1 MKRLVI
7 GAIVLIVVLMLAVG
21 IFSDGEP
28 EPDEP
33 PIPITARELYR
44 EREMNATRY
53 DQNYKGKWVRI
64 SGIVSSVDGGAVKL
78 AADESSFFSIGM
90 SVKEVWL
97 NDLSTG
103 AQASVS
109 AGDRVA
115 ATCKVGDFIILSIML
130 NDCRP

>member
-1 MKRLVI
+1 
-7 GAIVLIVVLMLAVG
+7 
-21 IFSDGEP
+21 
-28 EPDEP
+28 
-33 PIPITARELYR
+33 
-44 EREMNATRY
+44 MNATRY

-64 SGIVSSVDGGAVKL
+64 SGLVSTVDGGAVKL
-78 AADESSFFSIGM
+78 AADESSFFAIGM

-109 AGDRVA
+109 AGDRVE